1 MLNSKKTVCYIPS
14 GHIGLDE
21 LDIKQLKALANADFM
36 PAVAALGNNYL
47 WGCKGLKADTYKA
60 IELLRKAA
68 GTGDKLANESLGA
81 LFYRGHEG
89 LDGVLI
95 QNDKHQAYRVNL
107 KAAKLGSRISQS
119 RLSRILEE
127 SPEVA
132 GLSKDEG
139 EKQSAYWCE
148 MAARQGS
155 RVAQGNLACKYRK
168 GMGVEQDDEKA
179 LFWESTPITSIVPL
193 N

>member
-1 MLNSKKTVCYIPS
+1 MLNSKKTVCYTPS

-107 KAAKLGSRISQS
+107 KAAKLGSRISHQCDVS
-119 RLSRILEE
+119 TAGAYRALADCLTTLGVIKHIHTS
-127 SPEVA
+127 SVA
-132 GLSKDEG
+132 P
-139 EKQSAYWCE
+139 Y
-148 MAARQGS
+148 
-155 RVAQGNLACKYRK
+155 
-168 GMGVEQDDEKA
+168 
-179 LFWESTPITSIVPL
+179 
-193 N
+193 